1 MFGKLLPSLKT
12 KQRINKGGKTP
23 ALLLYMSSPHF
34 TISKRGE
41 SVTPGNTHTHEH
53 TNLFTYHT
61 KMHKWFTRVTRR
73 LLRAEVH
80 FIAGQTTVL
89 RVCCTKAAG
98 ACNLLSRRGGRASA
112 NFATLSVTDLSL
124 RYLGAAEA
132 RSQLNLGTGGN
143 AYAGT
148 MSTVKYNKNKE
159 GVELSSTR
167 PVVLIRWQRVL
178 THTCEA
184 SSPNGFSFD
193 LESNVLQFTRSCCR
207 YSWKW
212 WAATLHACARVQRQG
227 TLWPSNY
234 TGQLKRKLNPECL
247 KMKYMFLCR
256 VVPAAAVW
264 KGVWWGATYRNA
276 GAGAGA
282 GGRRTLYR
290 NQRHSVAG
298 KRTPPESKQRWRDE
312 HSCVEDEKTQS
323 ELGCLSPLVLLSLRC
338 LRFSLPLRWLTV
350 WLLPGCFLW
359 SPRLRMRSCS
369 YLT

>member
-1 MFGKLLPSLKT
+1 M
-12 KQRINKGGKTP
+12 
-23 ALLLYMSSPHF
+23 
-34 TISKRGE
+34 
-41 SVTPGNTHTHEH
+41 
-53 TNLFTYHT
+53 
-61 KMHKWFTRVTRR
+61 
-73 LLRAEVH
+73 H
-80 FIAGQTTVL
+80 FIAGQTSVL
-89 RVCCTKAAG
+89 RFCCTKAAG

-167 PVVLIRWQRVL
+167 PVVLLRWQRVL

-184 SSPNGFSFD
+184 SSPNGISFY
-193 LESNVLQFTRSCCR
+193 LESNVLQFNTQ
-207 YSWKW
+207 
-212 WAATLHACARVQRQG
+212 L
-227 TLWPSNY
+227 LPL
-234 TGQLKRKLNPECL
+234 QLKMMSGYTTRMRTSTKTRYFLTIKLHRATKAKTEPGMSSNEIHAPVSGGAGSGGVKGCL
-247 KMKYMFLCR
+247 MK
-256 VVPAAAVW
+256 
-264 KGVWWGATYRNA
+264 GATYRNA

-312 HSCVEDEKTQS
+312 HNCVEDEETQS
-323 ELGCLSPLVLLSLRC
+323 ELGCLSPLVLLPLRC

-350 WLLPGCFLW
+350 
-359 SPRLRMRSCS
+359 
-369 YLT
+369 